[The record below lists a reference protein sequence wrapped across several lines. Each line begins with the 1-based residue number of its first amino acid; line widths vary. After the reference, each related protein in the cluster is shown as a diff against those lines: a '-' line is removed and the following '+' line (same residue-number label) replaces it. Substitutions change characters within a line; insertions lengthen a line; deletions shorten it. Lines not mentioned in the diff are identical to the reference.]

1 MKNSVKPTIWGP
13 HGWKFLHYVSLG
25 YPNNPTHEDKLNYKN
40 FYHSL
45 QYILPCDKCSFNYQ
59 QNLVKL
65 PIDNNLDSRESLVKW
80 VIDIHNLVNN
90 ELSKEEVPYEKA
102 LSLYANGISEPN
114 QLLDYCFRLVVLL
127 IILYFLYLILK
138 K

>member
-1 MKNSVKPTIWGP
+1 MTNSIKPAIWGP
-13 HGWKFLHYVSLG
+13 HGWKFLHYVSMG
-25 YPNNPTHEDKLNYKN
+25 YPVNPSYEDKLNYKN

-45 QYILPCDKCSFNYQ
+45 QHVLPCEKCAQNYK

-65 PIDNNLDSRESLVKW
+65 PIDNHLENRDSLVKW
-80 VIDIHNLVNN
+80 VIDIHNKVNN
-90 ELSKEEVPYEKA
+90 ELGKDKVEYEEA
-102 LSLYANGISEPN
+102 LSLYTNEESK
-114 QLLDYCFRLVVLL
+114 LVDYCFKGIVLV

>member
-1 MKNSVKPTIWGP
+1 MNNSIKPAIWGP

-25 YPNNPTHEDKLNYKN
+25 YPVNPSHEDKSNYKN

-45 QYILPCDKCSFNYQ
+45 QYVLPCEKCAMNYK

-65 PIDNNLDSRESLVKW
+65 PIDNHLENRDSLVKW

-90 ELSKEEVPYEKA
+90 ELGKDKVEYEEA
-102 LSLYANGISEPN
+102 LSLHINEESK
-114 QLLDYCFRLVVLL
+114 LVDYCFKGAVLI
-127 IILYFLYLILK
+127 IILYFLYQILRK
-138 K
+138 

>member
-1 MKNSVKPTIWGP
+1 MINSIKPAIWGP

-25 YPNNPTHEDKLNYKN
+25 YPNSPSYEDKSNYKQ

-45 QYILPCDKCSFNYQ
+45 QHVLPCEKCAMNYK

-65 PIDNNLDSRESLVKW
+65 PIDNHLESRDSLVKW

-90 ELSKEEVPYEKA
+90 ELSKEKVSYEEA
-102 LSLYANGISEPN
+102 LSLYTNESINSKS
-114 QLLDYCFRLVVLL
+114 LDYCFKLAVLI
-127 IILYFLYLILK
+127 IILYFLYIILK